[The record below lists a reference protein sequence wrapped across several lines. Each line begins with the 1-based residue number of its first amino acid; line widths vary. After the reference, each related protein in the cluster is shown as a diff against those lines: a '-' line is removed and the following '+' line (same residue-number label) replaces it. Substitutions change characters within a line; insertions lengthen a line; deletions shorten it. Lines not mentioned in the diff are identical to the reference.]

1 MFKIKYAQMSES
13 YFLGALLTV
22 VGGFLD
28 AYTYISRGNV
38 FANAQTG
45 NIIFLGLNLA
55 EKNWIKSFHY
65 IIPILAFILG
75 VFISEIIKSK
85 FKQNSNIHWRQ
96 IVVGI
101 EIVVLVVVA
110 FIPHGNMD
118 IVANAAVSF
127 VCSLQYDSFR
137 RFTTTFCTGNLRIAT
152 EQLFIYKHTKNSQAG
167 TKSLQT
173 YGIIIFFIVGVVLGA
188 FFTKI
193 FIEKAVL
200 FDCAVLVVVF
210 GMMFIKED
218 IEESKNKGHK

>member
-1 MFKIKYAQMSES
+1 MIKRKYAQMSES
-13 YFLGALLTV
+13 YFLGALLTI

-45 NIIFLGLNLA
+45 NIILWGLNIA
-55 EKNWIKSFHY
+55 EKNWTKAFNY
-65 IIPILAFILG
+65 MIPIMAFFLG
-75 VFISEIIKSK
+75 VFITEIIKSK
-85 FKQNSNIHWRQ
+85 YKLNSNIHWRQ

-101 EIVVLVVVA
+101 EIIVLVIVA
-110 FIPHGNMD
+110 YIPHGNMD
-118 IVANAAVSF
+118 MIANALVSF

-137 RFTTTFCTGNLRIAT
+137 KFTTTFCTGNLRNAT
-152 EQLFIYKHTKNSQAG
+152 EQLFIYIRTKNSEAK

-173 YGIIIFFIVGVVLGA
+173 YGIILFFIVGVIIGA
-188 FFTKI
+188 FFTRK

-200 FDCAVLVVVF
+200 FNCAVLVVVF

-218 IEESKNKGHK
+218 IEDYKYHN